1 MAAHLPDRRQLL
13 ASTALL
19 ALFQAPSQARSIRGA
34 LPWSPNEA
42 YPPERVLPGVRRFF
56 TAEEAAAITGMAQRL
71 IPSDATSPG
80 GGDAGCALFID
91 RQLVG
96 PFGDSAWLYMQGPF
110 AAGTPQQGPQS
121 PTTPAVRYRTGLAA
135 IATHCRANFAGRTF
149 PALTGAEQDALLS
162 AMEAGTSGIA
172 DFEDKPFFE
181 MLLANVMEGYFA
193 DPVYGGN
200 RDMAGWKLVGFP
212 GVRYDYR
219 DVLARP
225 NEVYAGLPVGLM
237 GRPAWDR
244 AP

>member
-1 MAAHLPDRRQLL
+1 MNAPRCNRRHLL

-19 ALFQAPSQARSIRGA
+19 VLVDTPSHSRVIRGA

-42 YPPERVLPGVRRFF
+42 YPPERVLPGVWRFF
-56 TAEEAAAITGMAQRL
+56 NADEAAAIGDMAQRL
-71 IPSDATSPG
+71 IPADGASPG
-80 GGDAGCALFID
+80 GGDAGCALFLD

-96 PFGDSAWLYMQGPF
+96 PFGDSTWLYMQGPF
-110 AAGTPQQGPQS
+110 AVGTPQQGLQS
-121 PTTPAVRYRTGLAA
+121 PITPAVRYRTGLAA

-162 AMEAGTSGIA
+162 DMEAGTSGIA

-193 DPVYGGN
+193 DPVFGGN

-225 NEVYAGLPVGLM
+225 NEAYAGLPVGLT

-244 AP
+244 S